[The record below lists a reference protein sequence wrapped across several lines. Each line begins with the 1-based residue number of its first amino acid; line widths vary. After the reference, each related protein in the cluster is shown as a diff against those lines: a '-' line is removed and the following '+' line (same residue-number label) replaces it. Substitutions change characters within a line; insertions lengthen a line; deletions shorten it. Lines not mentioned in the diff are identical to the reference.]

1 MHPTT
6 RRTAL
11 RKSEVES
18 FAAVAGAS
26 QVVPGVRLIVRLP
39 QQHTHQWDA
48 DSTHATRQTTGITL
62 CARESSTGSYRVT
75 SDWFV
80 LRRLIRVEFKS
91 RCCIDGQGKARA
103 PIATFLAQRTEM
115 QSHTKWEAL
124 RSQRLFLS
132 SSRTTRPGDDLDAVI
147 DVEGEGPPES
157 GAAPSV
163 FLCDTA
169 APPRCVI
176 PIGVRGL
183 ERRRSAAGNLDGAEA
198 TGAAGSLDGANN
210 NGGAAACVRAEM
222 QVDVQKSSAALAV
235 KTRTKDGR
243 HDANQAGAVRL
254 LSLQQ
259 ANVTLPSPVEAPPR
273 RSAGRNPAQFQ
284 LARGGVNDAAA
295 GGDEDCTIGA
305 PSAMATEHRRTS
317 LLDADQADA
326 DGRRGFRPA
335 AELSWRTTATRSL
348 PKKPS
353 GFRLHGITLEERAAA
368 ENSTAARRTMM
379 DAVSAAAEA
388 RRAAAHAW
396 SAQAAAHAAALSAQ
410 QERAGLAQDVADQK
424 RIDRHNKKRVLQA
437 VERIFDADHKRH
449 QRVNETM
456 LACVGSAAERLGR
469 GAAASGR
476 DAGAVPTPAYAEAS
490 SSSDLDALAYPDLWK
505 RGI

>member
-1 MHPTT
+1 M
-6 RRTAL
+6 R
-11 RKSEVES
+11 E
-18 FAAVAGAS
+18 G
-26 QVVPGVRLIVRLP
+26 VVDGFVSCNV
-39 QQHTHQWDA
+39 
-48 DSTHATRQTTGITL
+48 
-62 CARESSTGSYRVT
+62 
-75 SDWFV
+75 WFV
-80 LRRLIRVEFKS
+80 LVRRLISRRVNINPVH
-91 RCCIDGQGKARA
+91 RLQGKACST
-103 PIATFLAQRTEM
+103 PIVTFLARQRTEM
-115 QSHTKWEAL
+115 QSHTTKWEAL

-132 SSRTTRPGDDLDAVI
+132 WSRTTSDLDAVI
-147 DVEGEGPPES
+147 DVEGEGPPAS
-157 GAAPSV
+157 GGAAPSV

-169 APPRCVI
+169 APRCAI
-176 PIGVRGL
+176 PVGAVRGL
-183 ERRRSAAGNLDGAEA
+183 ERRRSAAGNLDGSEA

-210 NGGAAACVRAEM
+210 NGGSAACVGAEM
-222 QVDVQKSSAALAV
+222 QVDVQKTSAALSV

-259 ANVTLPSPVEAPPR
+259 ANVTLPSPVEAPPH
-273 RSAGRNPAQFQ
+273 RSAVGNPFQ
-284 LARGGVNDAAA
+284 LARGRVNAAA
-295 GGDEDCTIGA
+295 GADEDCTIGVPTA
-305 PSAMATEHRRTS
+305 VATDHRRTS

-326 DGRRGFRPA
+326 DGCRGFRPA
-335 AELSWRTTATRSL
+335 VAAEPRLSWRTTAKRSP

-353 GFRLHGITLEERAAA
+353 GFRLHGITLEERAAV
-368 ENSTAARRTMM
+368 ENNTAARRTMM

-469 GAAASGR
+469 GAASGR
-476 DAGAVPTPAYAEAS
+476 RAAGPPCADEVSS
-490 SSSDLDALAYPDLWK
+490 SSSDLDALAYPGLWK